1 MYSKTVIFGC
11 GGHARSVLGTIQE
24 KQIEKQVYLV
34 DENAEENEIIMGC
47 QVLRTVELS
56 ESDLYIVAIG
66 DNQKRKKQFNR
77 LAEIGKGNLYNVI
90 SSFSTIKNHVVLGK
104 GVFISGNSYIG
115 PEAQIGD
122 NVIINTGSIIE
133 HEVTIG
139 QHTHIAPHATVCG
152 RTLIGEECF
161 IGAGT
166 TIIDHIQITDRVIV
180 GAGSVVIKDIIF
192 PGVYAGNPVRKIRD
206 I

>member
-77 LAEIGKGNLYNVI
+77 LAEIGK
-90 SSFSTIKNHVVLGK
+90 
-104 GVFISGNSYIG
+104 GNSYIG